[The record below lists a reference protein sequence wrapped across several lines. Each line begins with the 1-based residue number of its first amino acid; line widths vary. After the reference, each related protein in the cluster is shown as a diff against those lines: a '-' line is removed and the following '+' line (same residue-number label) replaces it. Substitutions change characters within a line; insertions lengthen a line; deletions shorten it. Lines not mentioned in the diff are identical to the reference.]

1 MEKDKPEIIYTLC
14 FIEKED
20 KYLMLNRI
28 KAPNMGL
35 WNGVGGKLEPNED
48 KFHGIKREITEETG
62 LFIHELNYHGEV
74 YWYSGDFI
82 GGMHVFT
89 AKMPQDIGFV
99 TPREDIEGLLA
110 FKTKEWLF
118 HKENRGVISNIP
130 IFLEEMVKTQEFLRF
145 DFYYDENEKITSY
158 TFEKLE
164 S

>member
-1 MEKDKPEIIYTLC
+1 MAKNNVEIKYTLC
-14 FIEKED
+14 FIEKD
-20 KYLMLNRI
+20 DSYLMLNRI

-62 LFIHELNYHGEV
+62 LIIETVKYHGEV

-89 AKMPQDIGFV
+89 AKMPTVIDFQI
-99 TPREDIEGLLA
+99 PRDDIEGLLS
-110 FKTKEWLF
+110 FKKKDWLF

-130 IFLEEMVKTQEFLRF
+130 IFLEKMTDSDDLLRF
-145 DFYYDENEKITSY
+145 DFHYDENEKIKEYS
-158 TFEKLE
+158 FKLLNQ
-164 S
+164 